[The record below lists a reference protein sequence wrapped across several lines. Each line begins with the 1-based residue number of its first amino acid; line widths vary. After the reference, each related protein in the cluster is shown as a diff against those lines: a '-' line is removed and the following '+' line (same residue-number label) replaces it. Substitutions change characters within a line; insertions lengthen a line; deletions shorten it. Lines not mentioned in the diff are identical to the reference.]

1 MAIEGEINPNSN
13 AVSSKVLELGKMLAG
28 AVLGGASE
36 AEEARIR
43 DRFFVARW
51 YETVCSEADKARWT
65 N

>member
-13 AVSSKVLELGKMLAG
+13 AVSGKVLELGKMLADAALRG
-28 AVLGGASE
+28 VSE

-51 YETVCSEADKARWT
+51 FELVCAKADKARWT